1 MARDKGKTTGSD
13 PDAKAGGRKRKKAED
28 TGADAKDEPAAE
40 PAPDTTASPD
50 PGEAKRAKKGDDAT
64 ETEED
69 GNDTEPEETEGEDVK
84 KESGPGD
91 DKPVEKGTPEKGK
104 KGKAKPKSAGAK
116 KDAKDVKEPTI
127 DAPIVKVP
135 SSIEKLGQLKTQLED
150 GMKEIEDGRAAVE
163 AGATELAELEVRAM
177 EIRQKMSQQEG
188 HNNRASR
195 RLKQVTKS
203 LQEQAVST
211 EMLQQTLVTLVVR
224 KCAKSKDPSFAEVAQ
239 TCVAILADWKQV
251 VAQNLQTENA
261 TAPVEAQAVVDP
273 EKAADEAKQEEVKS
287 DASTPM
293 DTGDHTVKS
302 EDADEKKEDIPLIV
316 PGKTA
321 PHDPTRAKVVGWLA
335 QRIGLPQARLLE
347 SEIFASAGEA
357 GDMYK
362 RCFKLASDLVSRGN
376 VPEGYVRKI
385 VSSWEK

>member
-1 MARDKGKTTGSD
+1 M
-13 PDAKAGGRKRKKAED
+13 
-28 TGADAKDEPAAE
+28 
-40 PAPDTTASPD
+40 
-50 PGEAKRAKKGDDAT
+50 
-64 ETEED
+64 
-69 GNDTEPEETEGEDVK
+69 
-84 KESGPGD
+84 
-91 DKPVEKGTPEKGK
+91 
-104 KGKAKPKSAGAK
+104 
-116 KDAKDVKEPTI
+116 
-127 DAPIVKVP
+127 
-135 SSIEKLGQLKTQLED
+135 
-150 GMKEIEDGRAAVE
+150 
-163 AGATELAELEVRAM
+163 
-177 EIRQKMSQQEG
+177 
-188 HNNRASR
+188 
-195 RLKQVTKS
+195 
-203 LQEQAVST
+203 
-211 EMLQQTLVTLVVR
+211 
-224 KCAKSKDPSFAEVAQ
+224 
-239 TCVAILADWKQV
+239 
-251 VAQNLQTENA
+251 QTENA